1 MIGFIDAAIS
11 RSRSTLLMMGVI
23 VLCGIIARAILPIAN
38 DPHIVL
44 PYFYVG
50 IMHEGISPEDSE
62 RLLIQPM
69 EVELRKIEGIK
80 EIQSSAT
87 EGYATLFVEFEA
99 NVDLNDAL
107 IDVREAVDTGK
118 SEIPSTAEE
127 PIVRE
132 LDVDDFPLIQV
143 NVLSESATERQIF
156 QTAMNLRD
164 DIESIPSVLSA
175 TLRGEREEVLEVII
189 DPQSLDAYGIS
200 SESLVNILQRNNRLI
215 PAGSIDTGNGRFS
228 VKVPS
233 VVERAEDV
241 MTLPVQVSG
250 DAVVTLSDVAT
261 IRRTFKDRSSYARFN
276 GMQTISVEVKKRAD
290 ANVIDTANAV
300 LAVVE
305 DNAARLPSSIRL
317 VPSQNTA
324 EFATVQ
330 VTELQGNIMTALAL
344 VMVIVVAAMGFR
356 SGVIVGLGIPVSL
369 LFSVIIV
376 YLLGYTFNFMVMF
389 GMLLGLGM
397 LIDGAIVVTE
407 YADRKM
413 SEGLDHKAAYA
424 DAVKRMFWP
433 VTASTA
439 TTLAAFLPLIFWPG
453 ISGQFMRY
461 LPVTVFTVLSGSLLY
476 ALLFGPVL
484 GSIFGKPT
492 VHSAAS
498 QQTLEQLEH
507 GDPTKLRSV
516 TGAYARFMTLVC
528 ARPLITVGIIFALL
542 FSVFWAYGKYGGGM
556 VFFNN
561 ADPQFVNLS
570 VSGRGNFSVGEVDRL
585 VREVE
590 DRVLAVRGI
599 RSVNT
604 QVLLPG
610 ADTGNGGSASN
621 DTIGTIFIELLP
633 ESDRDRSGFDV
644 IRDLREQT
652 AGLTGIRTEVQAME
666 QGPPVGKPIQIEL
679 RSRYR
684 ELLEPALLRIREHLD
699 TMPDLVDIDDTRA
712 LPSIE
717 WRTEVDRAQA
727 AIYGADVLAAG
738 VALQLVTNGVKIAEY
753 RPDGADD
760 AVDIRARFPA
770 ENRGIRAMDEL
781 RISTPQGRIPLSNF
795 VRIAPAP
802 GVDTFE
808 RIDGFPVERVR
819 AAVPEGILADD
830 KVQEIQAWL
839 DTQTFDPRV
848 DIEFRGANEEQ
859 ADSLAFV
866 QVAFLL
872 SLLLMFVLLVTQFN
886 SFYQSALILLA
897 VIMSTAG
904 VLLGLLVTG
913 NPFSAILTGV
923 GVVALAGIVVNN
935 NIVLIDTFNFVRSEH
950 PDLPIA
956 DAIVRASAQ
965 RLRPVMLTTITTV
978 FGLLPLACDLSVD
991 IVNRSITA
999 GGQMATFWGPL
1010 SQAIVFGLS
1019 FATIL
1024 TLIATPAML
1033 ALPASIRQRWASRPS
1048 ATTKGRFDDDGDEQA
1063 GKAVP
1068 ALGTAQ

>member
-1 MIGFIDAAIS
+1 MSFIDAAIS
-11 RSRSTLLMMGVI
+11 RSRSTLLMMGVV
-23 VLCGIIARAILPIAN
+23 VLCGLIARSILPIAN

-44 PYFYVG
+44 PYFYIG
-50 IMHEGISPEDSE
+50 IMHEGIAPEDSE

-69 EVELRKIEGIK
+69 EIELRKIEGVK
-80 EIQSSAT
+80 EIKSQAS
-87 EGYATLFVEFEA
+87 EGYATMFVEFEA
-99 NVDLNDAL
+99 NVDLNAAL

-143 NVLSESATERQIF
+143 NVLSEGATERQIF
-156 QTAMNLRD
+156 QAAMNLRD
-164 DIESIPSVLSA
+164 DIEAIPSVLSA
-175 TLRGEREEVLEVII
+175 TLRGQREEVLEVII
-189 DPQSLDAYGIS
+189 DPESLEAYGVS

-215 PAGSIDTGNGRFS
+215 PAGSVDTGSGRFS

-233 VVERAEDV
+233 VVETAEDV
-241 MTLPVQVSG
+241 MSLPVQVSG
-250 DAVVTLSDVAT
+250 DSVVTLSDIAT

-276 GMQTISVEVKKRAD
+276 GMQTISVEVKKRVD

-305 DNAARLPSSIRL
+305 ENTTRLPPSIRL

-324 EFATVQ
+324 EFATTQ
-330 VTELQGNIMTALAL
+330 VTELQGNIITALAL

-369 LFSVIIV
+369 LFSIIII
-376 YLLGYTFNFMVMF
+376 YFLGYTFNFMVMF

-413 SEGLDHKAAYA
+413 SEGVDHKEAYS

-492 VHSAAS
+492 VHSKAS
-498 QQTLEQLEH
+498 QETLEQLEH
-507 GDPTKLRSV
+507 GDPTQLKSP
-516 TGAYARFMTLVC
+516 TGSYARFMTRIC
-528 ARPLITVGIIFALL
+528 AHPLATVATIFTLL

-556 VFFNN
+556 VFFND
-561 ADPQFVNLS
+561 ADPQFVNMS
-570 VSGRGNFSVGEVDRL
+570 VSGRGNFSVGEVERL

-590 DRVLAVRGI
+590 ARVLEVRGI

-604 QVLLPG
+604 QVILPG
-610 ADTGNGGSASN
+610 GNDSTGGGNSSN
-621 DTIGTIFIELLP
+621 DRIGSIFIDLLP
-633 ESDRDRSGFDV
+633 ESQRDRNGFE
-644 IRDLREQT
+644 IIRELRAQTRDL
-652 AGLTGIRTEVQAME
+652 AGIRTEVQAME

-699 TMPDLVDIDDTRA
+699 SMPDLLDIDDTRA

-738 VALQLVTNGVKIAEY
+738 VALQLVTNGVKVAEY

-760 AVDIRARFPA
+760 AVDIRARFP
-770 ENRGIRAMDEL
+770 EQNRGIRALEDL
-781 RISTPQGRIPLSNF
+781 RITTPQGQVPLSNF
-795 VRIAPAP
+795 VRITPGP
-802 GVDTFE
+802 GVDTLE

-819 AAVPEGILADD
+819 AAVPDGVLADD
-830 KVQEIQAWL
+830 KVKEIQAWL
-839 DTQTFDPRV
+839 ETQTFDPRV
-848 DIEFRGANEEQ
+848 DIQFRGANEEQ

-872 SLLLMFVLLVTQFN
+872 SLLLMFILLVTQFN
-886 SFYQSALILLA
+886 SFYQSVLILLA

-904 VLLGLLVTG
+904 VLLGLLLTG

-935 NIVLIDTFNFVRSEH
+935 NIVLIDTFNFVRAEQ
-950 PDLPIA
+950 PELPVPV
-956 DAIVRASAQ
+956 AIVRASAQ
-965 RLRPVMLTTITTV
+965 RLRPVMLTTVTTV

-1033 ALPASIRQRWASRPS
+1033 ALPS
-1048 ATTKGRFDDDGDEQA
+1048 ALGL
-1063 GKAVP
+1063 GKARRRQPEEPSPTLV
-1068 ALGTAQ
+1068 AQ